1 MEFIPD
7 WNIRK
12 KMSEQEFDPF
22 NEDLLP
28 IMTQREA
35 HEDMLP
41 LEKFWS
47 QEPCATQSTT
57 IPNQESDKESEGEEL
72 YSSEEGDIELE
83 ENAYHST
90 EEVQHMFSQSSE
102 EFLLNYNNAVN
113 SSVEDHVT
121 TAREYSIDGER
132 FDDLTKRCSS
142 PLFECIVASECNLD
156 DLKAGSKLKNR
167 MTQAEQP

>member
-1 MEFIPD
+1 
-7 WNIRK
+7 
-12 KMSEQEFDPF
+12 MS
-22 NEDLLP
+22 

-57 IPNQESDKESEGEEL
+57 IPNQESDNESEGEEL

-102 EFLLNYNNAVN
+102 
-113 SSVEDHVT
+113 
-121 TAREYSIDGER
+121 
-132 FDDLTKRCSS
+132 
-142 PLFECIVASECNLD
+142 
-156 DLKAGSKLKNR
+156 
-167 MTQAEQP
+167 